1 MFKRDDISPI
11 ATWWR
16 NIDKALLFLGLSLL
30 FLGNLFNFLSTST
43 IISEKL
49 YDSRYFL
56 FYKHFFFSIVGVIIL
71 IFFSFMKKEKAKF
84 YAIIGFTFFICLL
97 VLVFFFGVEVKG
109 SRRWL
114 NLIFFRIQPIEFVK
128 PFLILMTASVL
139 SIQKYRVNSR
149 LFLSAPFVIISAI
162 LLLMQPDYS
171 QSLLVITIWMIMIF
185 ISGISFLFISLI
197 AGSVIATMVSILY
210 FFQNKFFYIF
220 DRIFSWISKVGV
232 SYQSEQALN
241 AIKSGSFLG
250 RGIGEGILKEKVPEA
265 HTDYVMS
272 VISEEYGI
280 VIVLLVIS
288 TTMFL
293 VIRIFFLANNS
304 SENFYKFSLIGIS
317 SLIAIQ
323 SFINLGVTINILPST
338 GMPYPFISYGGSSIM
353 GSCIALGLALLL
365 SKKKQHE

>member
-1 MFKRDDISPI
+1 MFKRYDISPI

-16 NIDKALLFLGLSLL
+16 NIDKGLLFLGLSLL

-43 IISEKL
+43 IPSEKL
-49 YDSRYFL
+49 YDSRYLL
-56 FYKHFFFSIVGVIIL
+56 FYKHIFFSVVGVIIL
-71 IFFSFMKKEKAKF
+71 IFFSFMKKEKVKF
-84 YAIIGFTFFICLL
+84 YAIIGFIFFICLL
-97 VLVFFFGVEVKG
+97 ILVFFFGVEVKG

-114 NLIFFRIQPIEFVK
+114 NLIFVRIQPIEFVN
-128 PFLILMTASVL
+128 PFLILMIALIL
-139 SIQKYRVNSR
+139 SINKYKVNSR
-149 LFLSAPFVIISAI
+149 LFLSAPFVIISVI

-171 QSLLVITIWMIMIF
+171 QSLLVISIWIIMIF

-197 AGSVIATMVSILY
+197 VGSVVAIMISILY

-220 DRIFSWISKVGV
+220 DRIFSWISKVEI

-265 HTDYVMS
+265 HTDYVIS

-280 VIVLLVIS
+280 LIVLLLIS

-293 VIRIFFLANNS
+293 VIRIFFLASNS

-317 SLIAIQ
+317 CLIAIQ

-365 SKKKQHE
+365 SKKKSI